1 MKTKPILIALLV
13 AAAVAVGVWLVKTN
27 STSGGKVQIATNIPL
42 SGPIAAFSGEYANG
56 LLLGVEEGCKEYGVP
71 RDTFNVDVQDNAGK
85 PAQAVS
91 ILEKQRLR
99 GFQAYISGTS
109 DMSNAIAK
117 ELDVSSA
124 PHLLVSFDAF
134 LTGKGANRL
143 RILPH
148 YKIEGPMYPKYAQ
161 MRGAKR
167 VFSITLN
174 NSAIQ
179 EEFNTFV
186 EPELQK
192 AGIQFKR
199 EIFDW
204 GFSDYRT
211 LAQKAKEFQPDL
223 IFINGFSV
231 HILPSIQALRAIGM
245 VQDGNILCVMD
256 FLDLLYNDTPK
267 AELAGVVSIAPPYEI
282 PGAVTGRGEWSAR
295 YRTKYGKTPNYIP
308 AFAYDTGRLFVLAQ
322 KNAHSISKDALKAQ
336 MPFNGIAGTIAV
348 DADGD
353 FSSPLGY
360 VKVTN
365 SGELVVVP

>member
-1 MKTKPILIALLV
+1 MKIKHVTITILV
-13 AAAVAVGVWLVKTN
+13 AALIAVGVWMSNKN
-27 STSGGKVQIATNIPL
+27 SATDTQLRIAANIPL
-42 SGPIAAFSGEYANG
+42 SGPIAAFSGEYGNG
-56 LLLGVEEGCKEYGVP
+56 LLMGIEDGCKEFGVP
-71 RDTFNVDVQDNAGK
+71 RETFTTDIQDNAGK
-85 PAQAVS
+85 PPQAVS
-91 ILEKQRLR
+91 ILEKQKIR
-99 GFQAYISGTS
+99 GFDAYISGTS
-109 DMSNAIAK
+109 DMSNAIAQ
-117 ELDVSSA
+117 ELDSSPV

-134 LTGKGANRL
+134 LTAKGRNRL

-179 EEFNTFV
+179 EEFNSFV

-204 GFSDYRT
+204 GFNDYRT
-211 LAQKAKEFQPDL
+211 LAQKVKEFNPDL

-231 HILPSIQALRAIGM
+231 QILPAIQALRTLGL

-256 FLDLLYNDTPK
+256 FLDLLYNNTPK

-282 PGAVTGRGEWSAR
+282 PGTISGREDWIKR
-295 YRTKYGKTPNYIP
+295 YQEKFGKTPNYVP
-308 AFAYDTGRLFVLAQ
+308 AFAYDTGRLLVLAQ
-322 KNAHSISKDALKAQ
+322 KNKRSISKDALKAQ
-336 MPFNGIAGTIAV
+336 MPFSGIAGTINV
-348 DADGD
+348 DSEGD

-360 VKVTN
+360 VKVSAEGT
-365 SGELVVVP
+365 LVPVK